1 MKKWILVGTA
11 VVLIAAS
18 GTLYWYTRDGQT
30 EAAAT
35 VQPTARVT
43 KGNISVKISGS
54 GSVNTVETVSVSAG
68 AQGKVSK
75 VNFKAGDKVKKG
87 QLLIAFEQ
95 EDYTNQIA
103 KAELNLKKQDLQL
116 ASLKKQYIEA
126 YGDEDRQADIKLQ
139 IDSLRLDIE
148 SANLELADLKEQEAA
163 IPSVVAPSDGTV
175 TTASV
180 AVGDQLNESKVIAEI
195 VDYSKL
201 QFTMNVDELDIPKIK
216 VGQAADIVLN
226 ALPTEA
232 LTGKVLSIAQE
243 GSSSNG
249 SASYAVTVSLDKL
262 TGVIAGMSGEASV
275 ITASSDNTLLVP
287 IAAVRTVGGRS
298 IVRVPESST
307 AGTGTTTTGT
317 GARTQTQGQAQQP
330 GTGATETGQAAR
342 GAAGEAGAGGGAN
355 GGAPS
360 GNANGNGGTGAGAG
374 TGTPNGQ
381 AGGQQGFGGQGGRTG
396 QAGAY
401 GGYGGQRQ
409 AGQFGGQ
416 RGAGGA
422 GAGNAAQQAGRM
434 VEVTIGL
441 SNETYV
447 EIKSGLTEGETV
459 YLPMPTVSTATASS
473 SQQQQMNFGQFG
485 GFGGAQ
491 FGGGGFTGGG
501 GGGGARFSAGG
512 GGGSR

>member
-1 MKKWILVGTA
+1 MKKWILAGTA

-18 GTLYWYTRDGQT
+18 GTLYWYMRDAQT

-116 ASLKKQYIEA
+116 VSLKKQYIEA
-126 YGDEDRQADIKLQ
+126 YGNEDRQTEIKLQ

-148 SANLELADLKEQEAA
+148 SANLELADLKEQEAE

-180 AVGDQLNESKVIAEI
+180 AVGDQLNESRVIAEI
-195 VDYSKL
+195 VDYTKL
-201 QFTMNVDELDIPKIK
+201 QFTINVDELDIPKIK
-216 VGQAADIVLN
+216 VGQAAEIVLN
-226 ALPTEA
+226 ALPSEA

-243 GSSSNG
+243 GASSNG

-307 AGTGTTTTGT
+307 AGTGTT
-317 GARTQTQGQAQQP
+317 GAGAGERTQSQGQAQQP
-330 GTGATETGQAAR
+330 DAGATGTGQAG
-342 GAAGEAGAGGGAN
+342 GATGAGG

-360 GNANGNGGTGAGAG
+360 GNANGNGGAG
-374 TGTPNGQ
+374 TGTQNGQ

-416 RGAGGA
+416 RGNGGT
-422 GAGNAAQQAGRM
+422 GAGNAGQQAGRM

-473 SQQQQMNFGQFG
+473 SQQQMSFGQFG

-491 FGGGGFTGGG
+491 FGGGAFPGGGAGGGGTRMSTGGG
-501 GGGGARFSAGG
+501 GGGNR
-512 GGGSR
+512 